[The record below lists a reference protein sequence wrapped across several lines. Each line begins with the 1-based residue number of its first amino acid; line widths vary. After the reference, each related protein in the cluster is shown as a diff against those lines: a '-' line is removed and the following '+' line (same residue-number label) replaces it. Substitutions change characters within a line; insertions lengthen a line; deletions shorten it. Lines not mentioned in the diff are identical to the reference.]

1 MCLGVPMR
9 VVGSAGLLRAT
20 CDDRGRLCEIDTS
33 LVGPVAEGVWLMT
46 FLGAAREIMD
56 EASARRSLDA
66 LAALEAIMGGGAADI
81 AAAFPDLVGCEPQ
94 LPEHLRQGDS
104 PQ

>member
-56 EASARRSLDA
+56 AASAHRSLAA
-66 LAALEAIMGGGAADI
+66 LAALESIMSGDEADI
-81 AAAFPDLVGCEPQ
+81 AAAFPDLIGREPQ
-94 LPEHLRQGDS
+94 LPEHLRQGD
-104 PQ
+104 PAQ